1 MSDPHS
7 TQLAAAPEYRA
18 EPGRLSPSGLPSPAR
33 RLSPVSESSPAGQP
47 GQPGPLPCCPV
58 CEEAPERISWRQ
70 RPGQPVLLVFDPCGH
85 RHGSPAAPVLA
96 VSPLPETGRRR
107 ALA

>member
-1 MSDPHS
+1 MSDQHS
-7 TQLAAAPEYRA
+7 TQLAAAPGYRP
-18 EPGRLSPSGLPSPAR
+18 EPRPLSSTGTSSSTGTLSPAP
-33 RLSPVSESSPAGQP
+33 
-47 GQPGPLPCCPV
+47 QPGPLPCCPV

-70 RPGQPVLLVFDPCGH
+70 RPGQPVVLVFDPCGH

-96 VSPLPETGRRR
+96 VSPLPVTGWGR

>member
-7 TQLAAAPEYRA
+7 TQLAAAPGYR
-18 EPGRLSPSGLPSPAR
+18 PQPHPL
-33 RLSPVSESSPAGQP
+33 SPAGTSGP
-47 GQPGPLPCCPV
+47 MGRPGPLPCCPV
-58 CEEAPERISWRQ
+58 CDEVPERISWRQ
-70 RPGQPVLLVFDPCGH
+70 RPGQPVVLVFDPCGH

-96 VSPLPETGRRR
+96 VSPLPVSPLPVTGWGR

>member
-18 EPGRLSPSGLPSPAR
+18 EPRRPSPSSPIGSM
-33 RLSPVSESSPAGQP
+33 SPTGRSD
-47 GQPGPLPCCPV
+47 QPGPLPCCPV
-58 CEEAPERISWRQ
+58 CEDAPERISWRQ
-70 RPGQPVLLVFDPCGH
+70 RPGQPVVLVFEPCGH

-96 VSPLPETGRRR
+96 VSPPPVTGWGR

>member
-7 TQLAAAPEYRA
+7 TQLAAAPEYRP
-18 EPGRLSPSGLPSPAR
+18 EPIPSSTSSPSSPS
-33 RLSPVSESSPAGQP
+33 SSSSPLGLMSR
-47 GQPGPLPCCPV
+47 PGPLPCCPV
-58 CEEAPERISWRQ
+58 CDEAPERISWRQ
-70 RPGQPVLLVFDPCGH
+70 RPGQPVVLVFDPCGH

-96 VSPLPETGRRR
+96 VSAPQPVTGWGR

>member
-18 EPGRLSPSGLPSPAR
+18 EPR
-33 RLSPVSESSPAGQP
+33 RLTPLTPSNPLSLPGPAS
-47 GQPGPLPCCPV
+47 QPGPLPCCPV
-58 CEEAPERISWRQ
+58 CDEAPERISWRQ
-70 RPGQPVLLVFDPCGH
+70 RPGQPVVLVFDPCGH

-96 VSPLPETGRRR
+96 VSPLPVTGWGR

>member
-18 EPGRLSPSGLPSPAR
+18 DQPS
-33 RLSPVSESSPAGQP
+33 
-47 GQPGPLPCCPV
+47 PLPCCPV
-58 CEEAPERISWRQ
+58 CDEAPERISWRQ
-70 RPGQPVLLVFDPCGH
+70 RPGQPVVLVFDPCGH
-85 RHGSPAAPVLA
+85 RYGSPAAPVLA
-96 VSPLPETGRRR
+96 VSPAPVTGWGR